1 MWVIIM
7 KKTEYISFRTS
18 ADVKEVLMREAE
30 EKKWSIS
37 QLVEQIVHQWVD
49 SKENQD
55 ASPKH

>member
-18 ADVKEVLMREAE
+18 SAVKEVLQKEAE
-30 EKKWSIS
+30 DKKWSIS

-49 SKENQD
+49 NKEAQEN
-55 ASPKH
+55 